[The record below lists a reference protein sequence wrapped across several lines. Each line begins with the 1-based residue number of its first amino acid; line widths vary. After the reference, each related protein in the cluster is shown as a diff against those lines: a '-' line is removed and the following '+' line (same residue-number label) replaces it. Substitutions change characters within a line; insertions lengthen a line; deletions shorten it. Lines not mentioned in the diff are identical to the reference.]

1 MKRMD
6 KKVLVEEEERRSIVW
21 MLGVLFFCALVFSYF
36 MPNTLGDDVT
46 YLNRLNRL
54 GYFGGAI
61 DHYMGWSSRIIIE
74 TVLMFLSKYFI
85 LWKLLNAAI
94 MTGTVYFLNKYLLST
109 INTKTLLL
117 TFSVYCMIPL
127 KMMGE
132 SGWVATSLNYHW
144 AVFCALVAFY
154 PFYKRLKDE
163 ELSTTAFVLSII
175 ALIYAANQ
183 EQVNLCFLVFT
194 ILVSIYLIKT
204 NRFDF
209 KLTTFLIISV
219 VGLFMFLLSPG
230 NSARLAVELK
240 AHYPD
245 FGDYSF
251 IEKIN
256 LGVLSF
262 GKPFFLDFNILFFL
276 IFALVFFLVFTK
288 RKSYNAWI
296 FAGFPVVLNLAI
308 FLGNSTKPGFSHYAA
323 SENTLTFS
331 SEQLSEWFS
340 GARPRL
346 SFLHPAS
353 WMAMLLILGLL
364 ACLSIGL
371 ILSFDNPKKRMA
383 AVLLL
388 LMGASARI
396 IIGFS
401 PTLWVSGIRTYY
413 VTYVVAA
420 MLVLML
426 IDELEGQKRERFTAV
441 VTLLGICAFILT
453 FFNK

>member
-1 MKRMD
+1 MRRMD
-6 KKVLVEEEERRSIVW
+6 KKVLGKEEESRSVVW
-21 MLGVLFFCALVFSYF
+21 MLGVVFFCALVFSYF
-36 MPNTLGDDVT
+36 MPDALGDDVT
-46 YLNRLNRL
+46 YLNRLNKF
-54 GYFGGAI
+54 GYIGAGI

-74 TVLMFLSKYFI
+74 MVLMFLAKYFV

-94 MTGTVYFLNKYLLST
+94 ITGTVYFLNKYVLST
-109 INTKTLLL
+109 INAKTLLL
-117 TFSVYCMIPL
+117 TFGLYCLIPL

-144 AVFCALVAFY
+144 AVFFALVAFY
-154 PFYKRLKDE
+154 PFYKRMKNE
-163 ELSTTAFVLSII
+163 EVSTVAFALSAV

-183 EQVNLCFLVFT
+183 EQINLCFLVFT
-194 ILVSIYLIKT
+194 ILISIYLVKT
-204 NRFDF
+204 QRYDF
-209 KLTTFLIISV
+209 KLTILLIISV
-219 VGLFMFLLSPG
+219 VEFLLFLLSPG

-262 GKPFFLDFNILFFL
+262 GKPFFLDFNMLFFL
-276 IFALVFFLVFTK
+276 IFALVFFLVYSK

-296 FAGFPVVLNLAI
+296 FAGLPFVLNLAI
-308 FLGNSTKPGFSHYAA
+308 FLGNSTKQGFSHYAA
-323 SENTLTFS
+323 SANTAIFS

-371 ILSFDNPKKRMA
+371 ALSFDDPKKRIA

-388 LMGASARI
+388 LMGASARV

-413 VTYVVAA
+413 VTYVVGA

-426 IDELEGQKRERFTAV
+426 VNELKGQKKEQLTAV
-441 VTLLGICAFILT
+441 LTLLGICAFILT
-453 FFNK
+453 FFSK